1 MSRTTLNRLARLEEA
16 HRPPQAP
23 YPILLIAADAPD
35 AEQQIAEH
43 KTKHGEPGL
52 GRVSVIVLTGVQRE
66 PGAIAS

>member
-35 AEQQIAEH
+35 ADQQIAEH
-43 KTKHGEPGL
+43 KTKHGEPTP

>member
-16 HRPPQAP
+16 HRPPHPP

-35 AEQQIAEH
+35 ADQQIAEH
-43 KTKHGEPGL
+43 KTKHGEPTP

-66 PGAIAS
+66 PGASVS